1 MTRQYLLYS
10 VLAVC
15 SIPNAT
21 LQWVLLAEIR
31 LYLSG
36 VRMNGLHPDLESAIK
51 EPSFSLVLRINFD
64 RLLHLGIYCIRSEI
78 LDF

>member
-21 LQWVLLAEIR
+21 LQWVLLAEI
-31 LYLSG
+31 YLSG